1 LFPIIVT
8 WIITCAAV
16 SQAVAG
22 EDTLNG
28 ADGGER
34 SETFLVEEILYGL
47 GSAGNPLVVEME
59 PFYDDDLFD
68 LVAGAVKIRGG
79 GLAHGD

>member
-1 LFPIIVT
+1 
-8 WIITCAAV
+8 V
-16 SQAVAG
+16 SQAIAG
-22 EDTLNG
+22 EDALDG

-34 SETFLVEEILYGL
+34 SYAFLVEEISDGF
-47 GSAGNPLVVEME
+47 GSAGDTFIVEME
-59 PFYDDDLFD
+59 PFHDDDLFD